1 MVYLNSGGFKSY
13 QLFLVLTFETAA
25 FEGKGGWL
33 LFE

>member
-1 MVYLNSGGFKSY
+1 MVCLGSGGCISC

-25 FEGKGGWL
+25 LEGKGGWL

>member
-1 MVYLNSGGFKSY
+1 MVCSGSGGFILC